1 MASWYAASASTA
13 AGRSPS
19 RCRCAPSRGPPGSS
33 TPGTSSPSSAATPAS
48 TSADAPRVLAS
59 LGSAPPLAE
68 AVALLLLAGTLAFAV
83 VRPRGLPEAVAA
95 VPAAALA
102 VALGILPAGR
112 ALRELRDLGP
122 TIGFLAAVLVLAE
135 LCEREGLFE
144 AAGHWMA
151 GASMGRPVR
160 LLSLVFAVGAAVTVV
175 LRLDATVVLL
185 TPVVF
190 QTAARLRLRPKP
202 QVYACT
208 HLANSASLLLPVSNL
223 TNLLAFRASLRSFFA
238 SDLVGRGTV
247 SPEPR
252 AGGAPRY
259 AVAVLAVT
267 LAGFGVASLLGV
279 EEALV
284 AALGALALAV
294 PAVAA
299 TAALLANLVN
309 NLPAILLLLPAVSA
323 AGPGPVLAALVG
335 VNVGPNLTYVGWGPD
350 PAVVG
355 DRVRPGSWEH
365 CLLKGGSA

>member
-59 LGSAPPLAE
+59 LGSAPALAE

-175 LRLDATVVLL
+175 LSLDATVVLL

-223 TNLLAFRASLRSFFA
+223 TNLLAFRASGLSFVRFGALMWLPWLAAITVEWLALRSFFA

-259 AVAVLAVT
+259 SAWRRRWWPRWARWCWRCR
-267 LAGFGVASLLGV
+267 
-279 EEALV
+279 
-284 AALGALALAV
+284 
-294 PAVAA
+294 PA
-299 TAALLANLVN
+299 
-309 NLPAILLLLPAVSA
+309 PRCRRCWP
-323 AGPGPVLAALVG
+323 
-335 VNVGPNLTYVGWGPD
+335 W
-350 PAVVG
+350 
-355 DRVRPGSWEH
+355 RPPPRCSPTW
-365 CLLKGGSA
+365 

>member
-59 LGSAPPLAE
+59 LGSAPALAE

-95 VPAAALA
+95 VPAAALV

-122 TIGFLAAVLVLAE
+122 TIG
-135 LCEREGLFE
+135 
-144 AAGHWMA
+144 
-151 GASMGRPVR
+151 
-160 LLSLVFAVGAAVTVV
+160 
-175 LRLDATVVLL
+175 
-185 TPVVF
+185 F

-223 TNLLAFRASLRSFFA
+223 TNLLAFRASGLSF
-238 SDLVGRGTV
+238 VR
-247 SPEPR
+247 
-252 AGGAPRY
+252 
-259 AVAVLAVT
+259 
-267 LAGFGVASLLGV
+267 FG
-279 EEALV
+279 
-284 AALGALALAV
+284 
-294 PAVAA
+294 
-299 TAALLANLVN
+299 
-309 NLPAILLLLPAVSA
+309 
-323 AGPGPVLAALVG
+323 
-335 VNVGPNLTYVGWGPD
+335 
-350 PAVVG
+350 
-355 DRVRPGSWEH
+355 
-365 CLLKGGSA
+365 

>member
-59 LGSAPPLAE
+59 LGSAP
-68 AVALLLLAGTLAFAV
+68 ALAV

-95 VPAAALA
+95 VPAAALV

-175 LRLDATVVLL
+175 LSLDATVVLL

-223 TNLLAFRASLRSFFA
+223 TNLLAFRASGLSFVRF
-238 SDLVGRGTV
+238 
-247 SPEPR
+247 
-252 AGGAPRY
+252 
-259 AVAVLAVT
+259 
-267 LAGFGVASLLGV
+267 
-279 EEALV
+279 
-284 AALGALALAV
+284 GALMW
-294 PAVAA
+294 
-299 TAALLANLVN
+299 
-309 NLPAILLLLPAVSA
+309 LPW
-323 AGPGPVLAALVG
+323 LAAITVEWL
-335 VNVGPNLTYVGWGPD
+335 
-350 PAVVG
+350 A
-355 DRVRPGSWEH
+355 
-365 CLLKGGSA
+365 